1 MEATTTVP
9 SQQLQNPTGRHDRR
23 TRRAFAQ
30 AHAKINLTLEV
41 LGKREDGYHDLASIM
56 QTVALHD
63 TLLFELA
70 EGGRLEFGCDVPELD
85 TPENLVERAMEL
97 LARESRRSNLGIRIE
112 LHKETPVQA
121 GLGGGSSDAA
131 CSVLQLN
138 QMWELGLPTSRLG
151 ELGAQL
157 GSDVPF
163 FLYGG
168 TAEIGGRGEIVTQLP
183 AAEPLWLVLA
193 KPDVRVSTAAVFAA
207 LRPEGWSDGSSTAL
221 VAESIRKG
229 RPIPFSH
236 LTNSLMPGALQMF
249 PEIGTARQ
257 LLSDAGA
264 PLVYMSGSGPSLFA
278 PFQALDK
285 AADVFRRAKSA
296 PNLQVWLTHTL

>member
-1 MEATTTVP
+1 VP
-9 SQQLQNPTGRHDRR
+9 SQLHDPNGYRDRR
-23 TRRAFAQ
+23 PRRAFAQ

-41 LGKREDGYHDLASIM
+41 LGKREDGYHNLASIM

-70 EGGRLEFGCDVPELD
+70 EGGRLEFGCDVPELV
-85 TPENLVERAMEL
+85 TPDNLVERAMKL
-97 LARESRRSNLGIRIE
+97 LSSESKRPDPGIRIE

-131 CSVLQLN
+131 CAIIQLN
-138 QMWELGLPTSRLG
+138 QMWELGLSMSRQV
-151 ELGAQL
+151 ELAAQL

-168 TAEIGGRGEIVTQLP
+168 TAEIAGRGEIVTPLP
-183 AAEPLWLVLA
+183 PAEPLWLVLA
-193 KPDVRVSTAAVFAA
+193 KPDVRVSTSAVFAS
-207 LRPEGWSDGSSTAL
+207 LRPKDWSDGYSTTL
-221 VAESIRKG
+221 VAESIRNG

-236 LTNSLMPGALQMF
+236 LANSLVPGALQMF
-249 PEIGTARQ
+249 PEIGRARQ
-257 LLSDAGA
+257 LLYDAGA

-278 PFQALDK
+278 PFQTLDK
-285 AADVFRRAKSA
+285 AAEVFGRVRSGV
-296 PNLQVWLTHTL
+296 NLQVWLTHTL